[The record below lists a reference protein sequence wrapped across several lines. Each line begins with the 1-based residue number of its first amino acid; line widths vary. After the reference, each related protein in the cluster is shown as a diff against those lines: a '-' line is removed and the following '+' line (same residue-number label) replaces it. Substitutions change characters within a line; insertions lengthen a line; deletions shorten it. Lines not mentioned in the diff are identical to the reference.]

1 MKKIFTLLTMAL
13 LAIGA
18 SAQKITFSADDIASA
33 GDWSQGKE
41 FSNGDFKITLA
52 DDQKKMAIDANN
64 AYFGTADSYEKFTHR
79 LKSGAKSQGAGKLCQ
94 ISVTI
99 PSNGDLKVYVRT
111 GSNSATDRSLVIAQN
126 GETVFNQVIQE
137 SQAVSV
143 EMEENIDADKN
154 PTGATNVYPVVSVKV
169 TAGTAL
175 ITFPTGSMNFYG
187 FEFVSDGTAVIPVDP
202 HAATTWDFT
211 QELSAADASNLES
224 DNTNWTFVTD
234 KNYWENNATLVEGRN
249 VFTALKANGEELDI
263 AKGITFARDDNAGL
277 KKSIVRIA
285 PSKFVA
291 VNGSKITLKLSELAK
306 DDVIRLRFKGA
317 GESERSL
324 TPANATVTDGS
335 LTTADTEVH
344 EVALKTTENGS
355 VTFTTTNG
363 FQFLAITINTA
374 LPEYT
379 GISVINA
386 ETKSAADA
394 PVYNLSGQ
402 RVDENYRGVVIKNGK
417 KMIK

>member
-111 GSNSATDRSLVIAQN
+111 GSNSATDRNLVIAQN

-187 FEFVSDGTAVIPVDP
+187 FEFVSDGTTVIPTDP
-202 HAATTWDFT
+202 HAAQVWDFT
-211 QELSAADASNLES
+211 STTSESLGTGWTEDTNTAGRFTYDTEIAAETYKDLGEIGFAYGAGISVGRVGGKLAEGSIRVDTGKAIQLNASN
-224 DNTNWTFVTD
+224 
-234 KNYWENNATLVEGRN
+234 G
-249 VFTALKANGEELDI
+249 VF
-263 AKGITFARDDNAGL
+263 
-277 KKSIVRIA
+277 
-285 PSKFVA
+285 
-291 VNGSKITLKLSELAK
+291 KITDLAK
-306 DDVIRLRFKGA
+306 DDVVRIRYKSA
-317 GESERSL
+317 SDEERKFI
-324 TPANATVTDGS
+324 V
-335 LTTADTEVH
+335 
-344 EVALKTTENGS
+344 
-355 VTFTTTNG
+355 TNG
-363 FQFLAITINTA
+363 DVEELVAPASSAENAEQEATITVAADGALVLQQTKSINIIALAINDDLPEEPTSISAINTKTINN
-374 LPEYT
+374 
-379 GISVINA
+379 GVI
-386 ETKSAADA
+386 
-394 PVYNLSGQ
+394 YNLSGQ